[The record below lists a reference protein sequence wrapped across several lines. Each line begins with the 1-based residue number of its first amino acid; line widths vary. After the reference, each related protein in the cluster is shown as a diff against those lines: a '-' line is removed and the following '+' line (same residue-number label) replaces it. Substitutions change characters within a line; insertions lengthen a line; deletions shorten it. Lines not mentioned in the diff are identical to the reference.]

1 MAYLY
6 TSNLDVFDRRDQLEI
21 MLDTGDSAILVR
33 GNAYDLTPGE
43 LARARHY
50 ITLTAISGPA
60 TAEPTSIRYMPMRG
74 DPEEGQVP
82 VWDETDATFRP
93 GAGGSGGG
101 SASSIAFSPTGS
113 ISATNVQAAIAE
125 VAAEAG
131 AGGGSGFGSVA
142 AQSPN
147 GNWWEVTV
155 DDDGLIA
162 TTDLGTSAPN
172 NFVSIVLGD
181 DGHYWELTATNLGE
195 LITTDIGLAETGGP
209 PYATVAEL
217 PVNPTK
223 YLAYTDPVQKAFDV
237 AAVSG
242 GEVSLPNGTWTRS
255 TTLNWAENVKLR
267 GEGPAAIIH
276 YTGSGVAVQFGSG
289 GLDVSTW
296 TRLSARDVKLT
307 GTSSATAGLKVRGAT
322 RFDVDNLTINGFTA
336 GSGILLN
343 GASFIGKIGGGRIT
357 NCLVGINCQKQVG
370 DGSDGRGQAGNA
382 LEICGQM
389 EIQDCVDGILLGDP
403 TTNETLPV
411 VAMSVHIHD
420 ITVES
425 CTRGIWNVS
434 GYSVKT
440 SKIYYELNDE
450 FDERIGSAGG
460 NTIVP
465 INHVAEDN
473 FHNLAGTPLAYD
485 IVRGDNCEI
494 ERPLIIGLTITS
506 VTGEADNDTLTKT
519 SHGLLDGTPVAFT
532 SLSGGTGLATATVY
546 YVRDKTVN
554 TFKLAATLGGAA
566 IDFTTDI
573 TAATVTAGRAWQT
586 TTTAVHTSIRRPRYS
601 QLATTSPYVDSSTTT
616 FIQAYDQRPTVER
629 IGGWLADDVQGAINL
644 GPGKLPPN
652 SLVLR
657 AGIVVTEAF
666 NSDGTD
672 MIKIGGSGNVN
683 RYAGDTDVSTTGSKT
698 PAAGSSATP
707 PAVSAGGDVVTATYS
722 NGGSE
727 PTTGKAYVWLEYI
740 VTPTAPA

>member
-1 MAYLY
+1 MALVLMATHGWGTLFIDPADIEAGVGLQSSFANPSDLTAATHYADDAG
-6 TSNLDVFDRRDQLEI
+6 SSPS
-21 MLDTGDSAILVR
+21 TGPVTADANGRLVR
-33 GNAYDLTPGE
+33 W
-43 LARARHY
+43 
-50 ITLTAISGPA
+50 I
-60 TAEPTSIRYMPMRG
+60 
-74 DPEEGQVP
+74 EEGAYIQ
-82 VWDETDATFRP
+82 TLP
-93 GAGGSGGG
+93 GGAELE
-101 SASSIAFSPTGS
+101 
-113 ISATNVQAAIAE
+113 VQA
-125 VAAEAG
+125 V
-131 AGGGSGFGSVA
+131 SG
-142 AQSPN
+142 
-147 GNWWEVTV
+147 
-155 DDDGLIA
+155 
-162 TTDLGTSAPN
+162 
-172 NFVSIVLGD
+172 
-181 DGHYWELTATNLGE
+181 
-195 LITTDIGLAETGGP
+195 
-209 PYATVAEL
+209 ATVASVESSVAEL
-217 PVNPTK
+217 ETSTPTFHVGRF
-223 YLAYTDPVQKAFDV
+223 LVFADPVQEAMD
-237 AAVSG
+237 AADADGG
-242 GEVSLPNGTWTRS
+242 GEVVVPEATWTRS
-255 TTLNWAENVKLR
+255 ATLDWKENVKLR
-267 GEGPAAIIH
+267 GEGPAAVIH

-296 TRLSARDVKLT
+296 TRLSCRDIKLT

-357 NCLVGINCQKQVG
+357 NCSVGISCQKQAG

-389 EIQDCVDGILLGDP
+389 EIQTCTDAILIGNP

-411 VAMSVHIHD
+411 VGMSIHIHD
-420 ITVES
+420 ITVEGN
-425 CTRGIWNVS
+425 TRGIWNVS

-440 SKIYYELNDE
+440 SKIYYELNVE

-460 NTIVP
+460 NTIIP
-465 INHVAEDN
+465 IHHVAEDN
-473 FHNLAGTPLAYD
+473 FHNLAGAPLAYD

-494 ERPLIIGLTITS
+494 ERPLIIGLTVTS
-506 VTGEADNDTLTKT
+506 VTGVAATNELTKVGH
-519 SHGLLDGTPVAFT
+519 SLLDGTTVAFT
-532 SLSGGTGLATATVY
+532 ALNGGAGLATATVY
-546 YVRDKTVN
+546 YVRDRTAD
-554 TFKLAATLGGAA
+554 TFKLAATLGGAE

-573 TAATVTAGRAWQT
+573 IATTTITAGRAWQT

-601 QLATTSPYVDSSTTT
+601 QLATTEPYVDSSTTT

-629 IGGWLADDVQGAINL
+629 VGGWLADNIQGVINL

-672 MIKIGGSGNVN
+672 MIRVGGSGNAD
-683 RYAGDTDVSTTGSKT
+683 RYVGNTDVSTTGSKT

-707 PAVSAGGDVVTATYS
+707 PAVSAGGDVVTATYL

-740 VTPTAPA
+740 VTPAAPA

>member
-1 MAYLY
+1 MALVLMATHGWGTLFIDPADIEAGVGLQSSFANPSDLTAATHYADDAG
-6 TSNLDVFDRRDQLEI
+6 SSPS
-21 MLDTGDSAILVR
+21 TGPVTADANGRLVR
-33 GNAYDLTPGE
+33 W
-43 LARARHY
+43 
-50 ITLTAISGPA
+50 I
-60 TAEPTSIRYMPMRG
+60 
-74 DPEEGQVP
+74 EEGAYIQ
-82 VWDETDATFRP
+82 TLP
-93 GAGGSGGG
+93 GGAELE
-101 SASSIAFSPTGS
+101 
-113 ISATNVQAAIAE
+113 VQA
-125 VAAEAG
+125 V
-131 AGGGSGFGSVA
+131 SG
-142 AQSPN
+142 
-147 GNWWEVTV
+147 
-155 DDDGLIA
+155 
-162 TTDLGTSAPN
+162 
-172 NFVSIVLGD
+172 
-181 DGHYWELTATNLGE
+181 
-195 LITTDIGLAETGGP
+195 
-209 PYATVAEL
+209 ATVASVESSVAEL
-217 PVNPTK
+217 ETSTPTFHVGRF
-223 YLAYTDPVQKAFDV
+223 LVFADPVQEAMD
-237 AAVSG
+237 AADADGG
-242 GEVSLPNGTWTRS
+242 GEVVVPEATWTRS
-255 TTLNWAENVKLR
+255 ATLDWKENVKLR
-267 GEGPAAIIH
+267 GEGPAAVIH

-296 TRLSARDVKLT
+296 TRLSCRDIKLT

-322 RFDVDNLTINGFTA
+322 RFDIDNLTINGFTA

-357 NCLVGINCQKQVG
+357 NCSVGISCQKQAG

-389 EIQDCVDGILLGDP
+389 EIQTCTDAILIGNP

-411 VAMSVHIHD
+411 VGMSIHIHD
-420 ITVES
+420 ITVEGN
-425 CTRGIWNVS
+425 TRGIWNVS

-440 SKIYYELNDE
+440 SKIYYELNVE

-494 ERPLIIGLTITS
+494 ERPLIIGLTVTS
-506 VTGEADNDTLTKT
+506 VTGVAATNVLTKVGH
-519 SHGLLDGTPVAFT
+519 SLLDGTTVAFT
-532 SLSGGTGLATATVY
+532 ALNGGAGLATATVY
-546 YVRDKTVN
+546 YVRDRTAD
-554 TFKLAATLGGAA
+554 TFKLAATLGGAE

-573 TAATVTAGRAWQT
+573 IATTTITAGRAWQT

-601 QLATTSPYVDSSTTT
+601 QLATTEPYVDSSTTT

-629 IGGWLADDVQGAINL
+629 VGGWLADNIQGVINL

-672 MIKIGGSGNVN
+672 MIKIGGSGNAD
-683 RYAGDTDVSTTGSKT
+683 RYVGNTDVSTTGSKT